1 MLALSIFFGII
12 IYMYREVGRRHKLP
26 HIHAE
31 YQDEEAVIS
40 LDGDI
45 LEGSLPNK
53 KLKLVLA
60 WLEIHTDELAANW
73 DLLRQGKETFKIAPL
88 R

>member
-1 MLALSIFFGII
+1 
-12 IYMYREVGRRHKLP
+12 MYSEIGGRHNIP

-31 YQDEEAVIS
+31 YQGEEAVIS
-40 LDGDI
+40 LDGTL

-60 WLEIHTDELAANW
+60 WMEIHADELTANW
-73 DLLRQGKETFKIAPL
+73 KLLSEGQEAFKIPPL